1 VLLFAPLI
9 DEYEDQ
15 TQLKITIN
23 QIWRMSM
30 SKTIAK
36 LRPVAEATVVSLVLV
51 LAALAVPAVILYTAA

>member
-1 VLLFAPLI
+1 
-9 DEYEDQ
+9 
-15 TQLKITIN
+15 
-23 QIWRMSM
+23 M

>member
-15 TQLKITIN
+15 PQLKITIN

>member
-1 VLLFAPLI
+1 MLLFAPLF

-36 LRPVAEATVVSLVLV
+36 LRPVAEATVVSLALV